1 MSILN
6 YNTKTLT
13 LLNDYLNEVNNQGN
27 IFNCESTNLSSVLLK
42 HINIIVLND
51 KAESNENNV
60 NLFDTSIDL
69 NSTLYE
75 NITNDSN
82 SSFSNLRNDYD
93 YSGAFYYILYILIW
107 YGLFVIILIII
118 QTKMSNLDEFEFS
131 DDPRDIT
138 ARNLLKRIR
147 SEDIKKEALG
157 NILIEF
163 IFVKFLKEF

>member
-6 YNTKTLT
+6 YNQKTLN
-13 LLNDYLNEVNNQGN
+13 LLNDYLTEVNSQGN
-27 IFNCESTNLSSVLLK
+27 TFNCELKNLSSVLLK

-51 KAESNENNV
+51 KIESNENNV
-60 NLFDTSIDL
+60 NLFDSTIDL
-69 NSTLYE
+69 NSTLFD
-75 NITNDSN
+75 NTTNDSIT
-82 SSFSNLRNDYD
+82 SFSNIRNDYD

-157 NILIEF
+157 WLILTFFLSKTFF
-163 IFVKFLKEF
+163 I